1 MCPIGL
7 YRHCQDKVLTCVKNL
22 GELSLEFQA
31 VWSLPLAFPIKLRVH
46 LGELTLKK
54 NNGSYVTYRKTVTMW
69 LFFRRDEKLT
79 DTLALKL
86 DSGY

>member
-22 GELSLEFQA
+22 FGEFSLEFQA
-31 VWSLPLAFPIKLRVH
+31 VWSLPLAFPIKLRLH

-54 NNGSYVTYRKTVTMW
+54 NSGSYMTYRKTGTTC
-69 LFFRRDEKLT
+69 LFFRIDEKRINI
-79 DTLALKL
+79 LALKL
-86 DSGY
+86 D